1 MNKAI
6 SSQSR
11 LKCNTNNQNVIPNII
26 SQRLQVP
33 WKITKFNPMSYT
45 VTPDI
50 ALHWFSLETQWNDHD
65 TDCWLFYKGR
75 PPSRSLQGRDYPSAP
90 PLVWWSPTNRGDIWC
105 VKIFLLSKLYTSL
118 PVVWSPRPCSLL
130 GSWQKESRMTKVV
143 FMMRDTAD
151 WYWQR

>member
-1 MNKAI
+1 MKWSASGVRNSPVLSRNHQHYQYE
-6 SSQSR
+6 SSASSALPIWIRPSPHDQFR

-90 PLVWWSPTNRGDIWC
+90 PLVWWSPSKRGDIWC
-105 VKIFLLSKLYTSL
+105 VKIFLLSKL
-118 PVVWSPRPCSLL
+118 
-130 GSWQKESRMTKVV
+130 
-143 FMMRDTAD
+143 
-151 WYWQR
+151 